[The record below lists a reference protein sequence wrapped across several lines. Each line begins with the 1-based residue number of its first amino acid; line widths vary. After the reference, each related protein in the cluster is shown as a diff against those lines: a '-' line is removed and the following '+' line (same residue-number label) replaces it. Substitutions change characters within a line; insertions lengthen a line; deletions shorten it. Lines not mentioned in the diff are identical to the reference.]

1 MANEKVS
8 ILIIDDDE
16 VIAQSTAE
24 FFNMFEVNTAYVT
37 SYDEAVKFLD
47 THLVSLLLLDINLGE
62 KSGFD
67 LCRKVRENYDMPIL
81 FISARTSDDDVL
93 IALNIGGD
101 DYIKKPFTLSIL
113 LAKVKTILARYEKA
127 KEAALASQNNMKNTG
142 NAPGLSDN
150 QGIIGTAG
158 SSNSTGIPDSAGS
171 SNTAGNSNSAG
182 ISGNAGYS
190 NNTGTSTGTGNLGTA
205 ASPIIKLTK
214 TISLDTA
221 ARKLKSGNEQISLKA
236 MEYKLLKYLIDNCGR
251 VVTKDELL
259 KDVWDDEFIGEG
271 TLAVHIRHLREKIEK
286 DPKQPELI
294 KTIWGVGYM
303 VETYEELL

>member
-1 MANEKVS
+1 MIDKAVAKEYTSFIKKTAAETAVSKKECRMANENVS
-8 ILIIDDDE
+8 VLIVDDDE

-24 FFNMFEVNTAYVT
+24 FFNMFEVSTAYVT

-47 THLVSLLLLDINLGE
+47 THLVSLLLLDINLGD

-101 DYIKKPFTLSIL
+101 DYIKKPFTLNIL
-113 LAKVKTILARYEKA
+113 LAKVKAILARYEKA
-127 KEAALASQNNMKNTG
+127 KEAAL
-142 NAPGLSDN
+142 L
-150 QGIIGTAG
+150 
-158 SSNSTGIPDSAGS
+158 S
-171 SNTAGNSNSAG
+171 SNTTE
-182 ISGNAGYS
+182 
-190 NNTGTSTGTGNLGTA
+190 NTGSMGTLENRTGSDTV
-205 ASPIIKLTK
+205 IRLTK
-214 TISLDTA
+214 NISLDTA
-221 ARKLKSGNEQISLKA
+221 AHKLKDGNEQISLKA
-236 MEYKLLKYLIDNCGR
+236 MEYKLLKYLVDNCGR

-271 TLAVHIRHLREKIEK
+271 TLAVHIRHLREKIET

-303 VETYEELL
+303 VEAYEELL

>member
-1 MANEKVS
+1 MEIEKVS
-8 ILIIDDDE
+8 VLIVDDDD

-24 FFNMFEVNTAYVT
+24 FFNMFEVSTAYVS
-37 SYDEAVKFLD
+37 SYDEAVSFLD
-47 THLVSLLLLDINLGE
+47 THLVSLLLLDINLGD

-81 FISARTSDDDVL
+81 FISARTSDDDIL

-101 DYIKKPFTLSIL
+101 DYIKKPFTLNIL
-113 LAKVKTILARYEKA
+113 LAKVKAILARYEKA
-127 KEAALASQNNMKNTG
+127 KEAAILSNNITEKTG
-142 NAPGLSDN
+142 NV
-150 QGIIGTAG
+150 
-158 SSNSTGIPDSAGS
+158 GIPDNRIGS
-171 SNTAGNSNSAG
+171 DTV
-182 ISGNAGYS
+182 
-190 NNTGTSTGTGNLGTA
+190 
-205 ASPIIKLTK
+205 IKLTPY
-214 TISLDTA
+214 ISLDTA
-221 ARKLKSGNEQISLKA
+221 SHKLKAGSGQISLKA

-259 KDVWDDEFIGEG
+259 RDVWDDEFIGEG

-303 VETYEELL
+303 VEAYEELL